1 MKKMTLLTKSF
12 GLACALFLSAGC
24 QDLSALMH
32 ADATL
37 AEAGKPIV
45 RNSQMG
51 QDEKLAED
59 VEGASFRKAWLDL
72 GKVADEYKDV
82 LGGEDKSLFHR
93 RSKGLLREAFEVVA
107 SDTGLQAYDEIR
119 ALQSEQTKLSEEAN
133 GLKANRWGYP
143 DSSKN
148 PFAMTRAKCDKRL
161 KEIDEREMAI
171 NARINA
177 QTGVLLNDLNRY
189 GKIIDRKYLDYLL
202 VSAEGEDV
210 FQLLNTTTLLK
221 QVQYAIRKQM
231 EEGGGNAAQVEHY
244 VGLYLVILKGWEQA
258 HQVGLENIEKKFLP
272 RLAEIQKEAEEN
284 SRDTRELM
292 KSHADE
298 SSHLE
303 ANLRISQNTIEVSK
317 AYHEIL
323 VRKQQD
329 LKASLGR
336 LKGKIEVAQ
345 NTYRTVK
352 TASGLLK
359 LINDSSQEYEAIL
372 NFDPPLLDTIYA
384 DQMLDAFKEVSAQ
397 LKK

>member
-1 MKKMTLLTKSF
+1 MKNTMIRKYACFLASTFLL
-12 GLACALFLSAGC
+12 LASC
-24 QDLSALMH
+24 QDLK
-32 ADATL
+32 TL
-37 AEAGKPIV
+37 LASDTTEINQPVMNTRKL
-45 RNSQMG
+45 S
-51 QDEKLAED
+51 QDEKLSQDIEAP
-59 VEGASFRKAWLDL
+59 SFRKAWLDL

-82 LGGEDKSLFHR
+82 LGGEDDSFFHR
-93 RSKGLLREAFEVVA
+93 RSKGLLRDAFKVVA
-107 SDTGLQAYDEIR
+107 SDTGLKAYDEIR
-119 ALQSEQTKLSEEAN
+119 SLQTEQTKLAEEEN
-133 GLKANRWGYP
+133 ELKANRWGYP

-148 PFAMTRAKCDKRL
+148 PFTMTRAKCDKRL
-161 KEIDEREMAI
+161 QEIDERNMLVK
-171 NARINA
+171 ARINA

-189 GKIIDRKYLDYLL
+189 GKIIERKYLDYLL
-202 VSAEGEDV
+202 VAAEGEDV
-210 FQLLNTTTLLK
+210 FHLLNTATLLK
-221 QVQYAIRKQM
+221 QVQYAIRQQLD
-231 EEGGGNAAQVEHY
+231 GGGNASQIEHY

-272 RLAEIQKEAEEN
+272 RLAEIQKEAERN
-284 SRDTRELM
+284 TRDSLQLIKTQPED
-292 KSHADE
+292 A
-298 SSHLE
+298 SHLE

-323 VRKQQD
+323 VHKQQD
-329 LKASLGR
+329 LKASLDR
-336 LKGKIEVAQ
+336 LQGKISVAQ

>member
-1 MKKMTLLTKSF
+1 MTVNSFVKKALALASALL
-12 GLACALFLSAGC
+12 LSASC
-24 QDLSALMH
+24 QDLTVLMT
-32 ADATL
+32 ADTT
-37 AEAGKPIV
+37 EAAKPIV
-45 RNSQMG
+45 NPKHLSQE
-51 QDEKLAED
+51 EKLAQD
-59 VEGASFRKAWLDL
+59 VESASFRKAWLDL

-93 RSKGLLREAFEVVA
+93 RSKGLLRDAFEVVA
-107 SDTGLQAYDEIR
+107 SDIGLKAYDEIR
-119 ALQSEQTKLSEEAN
+119 ALQAEQTKLSDEAN
-133 GLKANRWGYP
+133 ELKANRWGYP

-161 KEIDEREMAI
+161 TEIDERDMQI
-171 NARINA
+171 NARINV

-210 FQLLNTTTLLK
+210 FQLLNTATLLK

-231 EEGGGNAAQVEHY
+231 EDGGGNAAQVEHY

-272 RLAEIQKEAEEN
+272 KLAEIQKDAEQN
-284 SRDTRELM
+284 TRDTRELL
-292 KSHADE
+292 KTHADE
-298 SSHLE
+298 ASHLE

-323 VRKQQD
+323 VHKQQD
-329 LKASLGR
+329 LKESLDR
-336 LKGKIEVAQ
+336 LKGKIAVAQ

-352 TASGLLK
+352 YT
-359 LINDSSQEYEAIL
+359 
-372 NFDPPLLDTIYA
+372 
-384 DQMLDAFKEVSAQ
+384 
-397 LKK
+397 

>member
-161 KEIDEREMAI
+161 K
-171 NARINA
+171 
-177 QTGVLLNDLNRY
+177 
-189 GKIIDRKYLDYLL
+189 
-202 VSAEGEDV
+202 
-210 FQLLNTTTLLK
+210 
-221 QVQYAIRKQM
+221 
-231 EEGGGNAAQVEHY
+231 
-244 VGLYLVILKGWEQA
+244 
-258 HQVGLENIEKKFLP
+258 
-272 RLAEIQKEAEEN
+272 
-284 SRDTRELM
+284 
-292 KSHADE
+292 
-298 SSHLE
+298 
-303 ANLRISQNTIEVSK
+303 
-317 AYHEIL
+317 
-323 VRKQQD
+323 
-329 LKASLGR
+329 
-336 LKGKIEVAQ
+336 
-345 NTYRTVK
+345 
-352 TASGLLK
+352 
-359 LINDSSQEYEAIL
+359 
-372 NFDPPLLDTIYA
+372 
-384 DQMLDAFKEVSAQ
+384 
-397 LKK
+397 